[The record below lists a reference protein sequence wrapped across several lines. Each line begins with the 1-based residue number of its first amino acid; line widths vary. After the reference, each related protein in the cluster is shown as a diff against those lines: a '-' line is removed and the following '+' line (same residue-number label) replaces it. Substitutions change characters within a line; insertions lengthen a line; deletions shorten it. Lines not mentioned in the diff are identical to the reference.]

1 MSEKE
6 IVYNSGANKEKKD
19 IKTAD
24 QVQGIVLLVEDNQ
37 KILDINCRMLEK
49 EGIMVLTAKTLAE
62 ARQRIKLAR
71 PDVAVLDIMLPDGSG
86 LDFLSELRQLCETP
100 SKPVCA
106 IFLTAKAEHSD
117 LLEGLAAGGNDYITK
132 PYDID
137 ELRMRVLGF
146 LRLTDSSKTRGRSS
160 ADDLPVSSILTEK
173 ELYLALLVAKGLYNK
188 EIADKIFLS
197 ESRVKT
203 SLSGIYRKLG
213 ISDKENKRDLLAQ
226 LLKV

>member
-1 MSEKE
+1 
-6 IVYNSGANKEKKD
+6 
-19 IKTAD
+19 
-24 QVQGIVLLVEDNQ
+24 
-37 KILDINCRMLEK
+37 
-49 EGIMVLTAKTLAE
+49 MVLTAKTLAE